1 MSGVPFPYKALDG
14 AVLELEPDAT
24 DTDVVQTIA
33 TLVEIHLHGSTPE
46 QVSDFWRASFLP
58 LAAGLMVGTMGE
70 KLATEAWAA
79 MPRFTQ
85 EANLLDSAVQT
96 GPAN

>member
-1 MSGVPFPYKALDG
+1 MPGVPFPYKSLDD

-24 DTDVVQTIA
+24 DADVVQTIA

-46 QVSDFWRASFLP
+46 QVAEFWRHSFLP
-58 LAAGLMVGTMGE
+58 MAAGLMVGTMDE
-70 KLATEAWAA
+70 TTATEAWAA
-79 MPRFTQ
+79 MPRFTR
-85 EANLLDSAVQT
+85 EANMLDGAVQT